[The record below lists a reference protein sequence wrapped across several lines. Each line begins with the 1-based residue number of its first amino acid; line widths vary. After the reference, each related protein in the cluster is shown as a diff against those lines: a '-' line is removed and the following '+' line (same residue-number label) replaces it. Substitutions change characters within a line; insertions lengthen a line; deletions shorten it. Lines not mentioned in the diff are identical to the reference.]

1 LSSFADSSL
10 ADVKPAQLPMGPGFF
25 ATLNFVR
32 NPFRFLDDCA
42 RRYGDWFTLRVP
54 GVAPFVFT
62 SDPVAIREIFQGDPA
77 IFRAGKANRPLGAF
91 MGERS
96 LLFLDGPAHL
106 HDRRLILP
114 TFHGERMQAY
124 AETMRSIAD
133 AEIDRWPIE
142 QPFPLHRAMR
152 ALTFEVI
159 MRTVFGLR
167 DDPTAALIRKTVSQL
182 FTLYASRFGTLF
194 ALPAL
199 QVDLGPWSPW
209 GRAVR
214 LHREFSRLLFATI
227 RERREAGAGP
237 RGDILSM
244 LLVARDENGAPLDQE
259 TLRDEMLTL
268 LLAGHETTAASLS
281 WTINRLLGNPEVAE
295 RARSEVRSVTGGEP
309 TGAEH
314 VNKLR
319 YLEAV
324 INETMRLDPVIPNA
338 GRELKAPVTIAGR
351 ELPAAVVVAP
361 CIYLTHRRSDRWED
375 PLKFNPE
382 RFLSSRID
390 PYAFFPFGGGTRRC
404 IGAAFA
410 TYQMKIVVAQIL
422 SRVELKPVP
431 GYTARLERRSIA
443 FAPSRGLPV
452 VVARRREHGP

>member
-1 LSSFADSSL
+1 
-10 ADVKPAQLPMGPGFF
+10 
-25 ATLNFVR
+25 
-32 NPFRFLDDCA
+32 
-42 RRYGDWFTLRVP
+42 
-54 GVAPFVFT
+54 
-62 SDPVAIREIFQGDPA
+62 
-77 IFRAGKANRPLGAF
+77 

-114 TFHGERMQAY
+114 VFHGERMHAY
-124 AETMRSIAD
+124 SDTMRSIAD

-152 ALTFEVI
+152 AITFEVI

-167 DDPTAALIRKTVSQL
+167 DSPTAARIRTILSKL
-182 FTLYASRFGTLF
+182 FTLYASRSGTLF
-194 ALPAL
+194 ALPAF
-199 QVDLGPWSPW
+199 QIDLGPWSPW

-214 LHREFSRLLFATI
+214 LHSEFSRLLCAAI
-227 RERREAGAGP
+227 HERREGGGGP
-237 RGDILSM
+237 RADILSM
-244 LLVARDENGAPLDQE
+244 LLLARDEDGAPLDQE

-281 WTINRLLGNPEVAE
+281 WVINRLLANPEIAE
-295 RARSEVRSVTGGEP
+295 RARTEIRSVTGAEP
-309 TGAEH
+309 TGAKH

-338 GRELKAPVTIAGR
+338 GRELLAPVTIAGR
-351 ELPAAVVVAP
+351 ELPSAVVVAP
-361 CIYLTHRRSDRWED
+361 CIYLTHRRADLWEEA
-375 PLKFNPE
+375 LRFNPE
-382 RFLSSRID
+382 RFFSGRID

-410 TYQMKIVVAQIL
+410 TYQMKIVLAQIL

-452 VVARRREHGP
+452 VVASRRTGRAL

>member
-1 LSSFADSSL
+1 
-10 ADVKPAQLPMGPGFF
+10 LPPGPSFF
-25 ATLNFVR
+25 ATLDFVR
-32 NPFRFLDDCA
+32 NPFKFLDACA

-62 SDPVAIREIFQGDPA
+62 SDPAAVREIFLGDPA
-77 IFRAGKANRPLGAF
+77 IFWAGKANRPLGAF

-114 TFHGERMQAY
+114 AFHGERMQAY
-124 AETMRSIAD
+124 ADTMRSIAD
-133 AEIDRWPIE
+133 AEIDRWPIQ

-152 ALTFEVI
+152 AITFEVI

-167 DDPTAALIRKTVSQL
+167 DDPGAALIRKTLSKL
-182 FTLYASRFGTLF
+182 FALYASRLGTLF
-194 ALPAL
+194 ALPTL
-199 QVDLGPWSPW
+199 QIDLGPLSPW
-209 GRAVR
+209 GRAIR
-214 LHREFSRLLFATI
+214 LHREFSRLLFAVVH
-227 RERREAGAGP
+227 ERREAGAPP
-237 RGDILSM
+237 RGDILS
-244 LLVARDENGAPLDQE
+244 LLLLARDEHGAPLDQE

-281 WTINRLLGNPEVAE
+281 WVINRLLTNPEVAE
-295 RARSEVRSVTGGEP
+295 RARAEVRSVTGAEP

-338 GRELKAPVTIAGR
+338 GRELQAPVTIAGR

-361 CIYLTHRRSDRWED
+361 CIYLTHRRSDLWEEA
-375 PLKFNPE
+375 LRFNPE
-382 RFLSSRID
+382 RFLNSRID
-390 PYAFFPFGGGTRRC
+390 PYTFFPFGGGTRRC

-410 TYQMKIVVAQIL
+410 TYQMKIVLAQIL

-431 GYTARLERRSIA
+431 GYTASLERRSIA

-452 VVARRREHGP
+452 VVANRRTARGLQVSVPG